1 MKAVWYEQIGTA
13 DDVLRHGNTDDPEVS
28 DGEVLVRI
36 RTSGVNPSDVKTR
49 GGARGELQF
58 PRIIP
63 HSDGAGK
70 IEAVGNGVDKNR
82 IGERVWLWNG
92 AFGRAFGTCAEY
104 ISLPANQAVEIP
116 ENTTFE
122 AGACMGIPASTA
134 YHGVFS
140 GGSVKNKTVL
150 VTGGAGAVG
159 HYAIQLAKW
168 DGAQVITTVSGPE
181 KGLAAEEAGADLVV
195 NYKTDD
201 VVEVVNNFTNAEGV
215 DRIVEVEFGGNLSVS
230 EQIIKTNGV
239 IAAYG
244 SVAVGNPELPFYNLM
259 FKNAVLKMYL
269 IYIVPGE
276 ARMKIIK
283 GLTKALS
290 ENALVHQIAKSFDL
304 TEYIVIISCLFFCF
318 SAIAET
324 SETNSVQIE
333 KTKYIGIYDTE
344 NTQFIFRGIPYA
356 KPPIGELR
364 WKSPVPL
371 SKEPKVIN
379 AQSFK
384 PACMQDEY
392 TTVWYQDVAELFGNP
407 RTVFQHVDAVSE
419 DCLYLNIWTN
429 SLDQTS
435 KKHRLDV
442 LFHKNKKLWKKFL

>member
-1 MKAVWYEQIGTA
+1 MKAVWYEQIGAA
-13 DDVLRHGNTDDPEVS
+13 DDVLTHGNIDDPEVS
-28 DGEVLVRI
+28 DGEALVRI

-49 GGARGELQF
+49 AGARGELQF

-63 HSDGAGK
+63 HSDGAGN

-104 ISLPANQAVEIP
+104 ISLPANQAVEMP
-116 ENTTFE
+116 ENSTFE

-140 GGSVKNKTVL
+140 GGSVKNKTML

-168 DGAQVITTVSGPE
+168 DGAQVVATVSSPE
-181 KGLAAEEAGADLVV
+181 KGLAAKEAGADLVV

-201 VVEVVNNFTNAEGV
+201 VVEAVNDFTSGKGV
-215 DRIVEVEFGGNLSVS
+215 DRIVEVEFGGNLSIS

-276 ARMKIIK
+276 ARMKIIE

-304 TEYIVIISCLFFCF
+304 
-318 SAIAET
+318 AET
-324 SETNSVQIE
+324 VEAHKAVEAGQL
-333 KTKYIGIYDTE
+333 IG
-344 NTQFIFRGIPYA
+344 NT
-356 KPPIGELR
+356 
-364 WKSPVPL
+364 
-371 SKEPKVIN
+371 VIN
-379 AQSFK
+379 MA
-384 PACMQDEY
+384 
-392 TTVWYQDVAELFGNP
+392 
-407 RTVFQHVDAVSE
+407 
-419 DCLYLNIWTN
+419 
-429 SLDQTS
+429 
-435 KKHRLDV
+435 
-442 LFHKNKKLWKKFL
+442 

>member
-1 MKAVWYEQIGTA
+1 MKAVWYEQIGAA
-13 DDVLRHGNTDDPEVS
+13 DDVLTHGNIDDPEVS
-28 DGEVLVRI
+28 DGEALVRI

-49 GGARGELQF
+49 AGARGELQF

-63 HSDGAGK
+63 HSDGAGN

-104 ISLPANQAVEIP
+104 ISLPANQAVEMP
-116 ENTTFE
+116 ENSTFE

-140 GGSVKNKTVL
+140 GGSVKNKTLL

-168 DGAQVITTVSGPE
+168 DGAQVVATVSSPE
-181 KGLAAEEAGADLVV
+181 KGLAAKEAGVDLVV

-201 VVEVVNNFTNAEGV
+201 VVEAVNDFTSGKGV

-230 EQIIKTNGV
+230 KQIIKTNGV

-244 SVAVGNPELPFYNLM
+244 SVAVDNPELPFYNLM

-269 IYIVPGE
+269 IYIVPSE
-276 ARMKIIK
+276 ARMKIIE

-304 TEYIVIISCLFFCF
+304 TETIQAHKTVEAGKLIGNTIINL
-318 SAIAET
+318 A
-324 SETNSVQIE
+324 
-333 KTKYIGIYDTE
+333 
-344 NTQFIFRGIPYA
+344 
-356 KPPIGELR
+356 
-364 WKSPVPL
+364 
-371 SKEPKVIN
+371 
-379 AQSFK
+379 
-384 PACMQDEY
+384 
-392 TTVWYQDVAELFGNP
+392 
-407 RTVFQHVDAVSE
+407 
-419 DCLYLNIWTN
+419 
-429 SLDQTS
+429 
-435 KKHRLDV
+435 
-442 LFHKNKKLWKKFL
+442 

>member
-1 MKAVWYEQIGTA
+1 MKAVWYEHIGAA
-13 DDVLRHGNTDDPEVS
+13 DDVLMHGNIDDPEVS
-28 DGEVLVRI
+28 DGEVLVRL
-36 RTSGVNPSDVKTR
+36 RTSGINPSDVKTR
-49 GGARGELQF
+49 AGARGELQF

-63 HSDGAGK
+63 HSDGAGN
-70 IEAVGNGVDKNR
+70 IEAVGHGVDTNR
-82 IGERVWLWNG
+82 IGERVWVWNG

-104 ISLPANQAVEIP
+104 ISLPANQAVKMP
-116 ENTTFE
+116 GNSTFE

-140 GGSVKNKTVL
+140 GGSVNNKTLL

-168 DGAQVITTVSGPE
+168 DGAKVIATVSGSE
-181 KGLAAEEAGADLVV
+181 KGLAAKEAGADLVV

-201 VVEVVNNFTNAEGV
+201 VVQSVNDFTSGEGV

-230 EQIIKTNGV
+230 KQVIKTNGV

-276 ARMKIIK
+276 ARTNIIN

-304 TEYIVIISCLFFCF
+304 
-318 SAIAET
+318 AET
-324 SETNSVQIE
+324 IE
-333 KTKYIGIYDTE
+333 AHKTVEAGKLIG
-344 NTQFIFRGIPYA
+344 NTI
-356 KPPIGELR
+356 
-364 WKSPVPL
+364 
-371 SKEPKVIN
+371 IN
-379 AQSFK
+379 LA
-384 PACMQDEY
+384 
-392 TTVWYQDVAELFGNP
+392 
-407 RTVFQHVDAVSE
+407 
-419 DCLYLNIWTN
+419 
-429 SLDQTS
+429 
-435 KKHRLDV
+435 
-442 LFHKNKKLWKKFL
+442 

>member
-1 MKAVWYEQIGTA
+1 MKAVWYEQIGAA
-13 DDVLRHGNTDDPEVS
+13 DDVLTHGNIDDPEVS
-28 DGEVLVRI
+28 DGEALVRI

-49 GGARGELQF
+49 AGARGELQF

-63 HSDGAGK
+63 HSDGAGN

-92 AFGRAFGTCAEY
+92 AFDRAFGTCAEY
-104 ISLPANQAVEIP
+104 ISLPANQAVEMP
-116 ENTTFE
+116 ENSTFE

-140 GGSVKNKTVL
+140 GGSVKNKTLL

-168 DGAQVITTVSGPE
+168 DGAQVVATVSSPE
-181 KGLAAEEAGADLVV
+181 KGLAAKEAGADLVV

-201 VVEVVNNFTNAEGV
+201 VVEAVNDFTSGKGV
-215 DRIVEVEFGGNLSVS
+215 DRIVEVEFGGNLSIS

-269 IYIVPGE
+269 IYIVPSE
-276 ARMKIIK
+276 ARMKIIE
-283 GLTKALS
+283 GLTKTLS

-304 TEYIVIISCLFFCF
+304 TETIQAHKTVEAGKLIGNTIINL
-318 SAIAET
+318 A
-324 SETNSVQIE
+324 
-333 KTKYIGIYDTE
+333 
-344 NTQFIFRGIPYA
+344 
-356 KPPIGELR
+356 
-364 WKSPVPL
+364 
-371 SKEPKVIN
+371 
-379 AQSFK
+379 
-384 PACMQDEY
+384 
-392 TTVWYQDVAELFGNP
+392 
-407 RTVFQHVDAVSE
+407 
-419 DCLYLNIWTN
+419 
-429 SLDQTS
+429 
-435 KKHRLDV
+435 
-442 LFHKNKKLWKKFL
+442 

>member
-1 MKAVWYEQIGTA
+1 MKAVWYEHIGAA
-13 DDVLRHGNTDDPEVS
+13 DDVLMHGNIDDPEVS
-28 DGEVLVRI
+28 DGEVLVRL
-36 RTSGVNPSDVKTR
+36 RTSGINPSDVKTR
-49 GGARGELQF
+49 AGARGELQF

-63 HSDGAGK
+63 HSDGAGN
-70 IEAVGNGVDKNR
+70 IEAVGHGVDTNR
-82 IGERVWLWNG
+82 IGERVWVWNG

-104 ISLPANQAVEIP
+104 ISLPANQAVKMP
-116 ENTTFE
+116 ENSTFE

-140 GGSVKNKTVL
+140 GGSVNNKTLL

-168 DGAQVITTVSGPE
+168 DGAKVIATVSGPE
-181 KGLAAEEAGADLVV
+181 KGLAAKEAGADLVV

-201 VVEVVNNFTNAEGV
+201 VVQSVNDFTSGEGV
-215 DRIVEVEFGGNLSVS
+215 DRIVEVEFGGNLSIS

-276 ARMKIIK
+276 ARTNIIN

-304 TEYIVIISCLFFCF
+304 
-318 SAIAET
+318 AET
-324 SETNSVQIE
+324 IQAH
-333 KTKYIGIYDTE
+333 KTVEAGKLIG
-344 NTQFIFRGIPYA
+344 NTI
-356 KPPIGELR
+356 
-364 WKSPVPL
+364 
-371 SKEPKVIN
+371 IN
-379 AQSFK
+379 LA
-384 PACMQDEY
+384 
-392 TTVWYQDVAELFGNP
+392 
-407 RTVFQHVDAVSE
+407 
-419 DCLYLNIWTN
+419 
-429 SLDQTS
+429 
-435 KKHRLDV
+435 
-442 LFHKNKKLWKKFL
+442 

>member
-1 MKAVWYEQIGTA
+1 MKAVWYEQIGAA
-13 DDVLRHGNTDDPEVS
+13 DDVLTHGNIDDPEVN

-49 GGARGELQF
+49 AGARGELQF

-63 HSDGAGK
+63 HSDGAGYIK
-70 IEAVGNGVDKNR
+70 AVGNGVDKNR

-104 ISLPANQAVEIP
+104 ISLPANQAVGMP
-116 ENTTFE
+116 ENSTFE

-140 GGSVKNKTVL
+140 GGSVKNKTML

-201 VVEVVNNFTNAEGV
+201 VVEAVNNFTNGEGV

-259 FKNAVLKMYL
+259 FKNTVLKMYL
-269 IYIVPGE
+269 IYIVPVE
-276 ARMKIIK
+276 ARMKIIE

-304 TEYIVIISCLFFCF
+304 TDTIQ
-318 SAIAET
+318 AH
-324 SETNSVQIE
+324 
-333 KTKYIGIYDTE
+333 KTVEAGKLIG
-344 NTQFIFRGIPYA
+344 NT
-356 KPPIGELR
+356 
-364 WKSPVPL
+364 
-371 SKEPKVIN
+371 VIN
-379 AQSFK
+379 LA
-384 PACMQDEY
+384 
-392 TTVWYQDVAELFGNP
+392 
-407 RTVFQHVDAVSE
+407 
-419 DCLYLNIWTN
+419 
-429 SLDQTS
+429 
-435 KKHRLDV
+435 
-442 LFHKNKKLWKKFL
+442 

>member
-1 MKAVWYEQIGTA
+1 VKAVWYEQIGAA
-13 DDVLRHGNTDDPEVS
+13 DDVLTHGNIDDPEVS
-28 DGEVLVRI
+28 DGEALVRI

-49 GGARGELQF
+49 AGARGELQF

-63 HSDGAGK
+63 HSDGAGN

-82 IGERVWLWNG
+82 IGEKVWLWNG

-116 ENTTFE
+116 ENSTFE

-140 GGSVKNKTVL
+140 GGSVKNKTLL

-168 DGAQVITTVSGPE
+168 DGAQVVATVSGPE
-181 KGLAAEEAGADLVV
+181 KGLAAKEAGVDLVV

-201 VVEVVNNFTNAEGV
+201 VVEAVNDFTSGKGV
-215 DRIVEVEFGGNLSVS
+215 DRIVEVEFGGNLSIS

-244 SVAVGNPELPFYNLM
+244 SVAVGSPELPFYNLM

-276 ARMKIIK
+276 ARMKIIE

-304 TEYIVIISCLFFCF
+304 TETIQAHKTVEAGKLIGNTIINL
-318 SAIAET
+318 A
-324 SETNSVQIE
+324 
-333 KTKYIGIYDTE
+333 
-344 NTQFIFRGIPYA
+344 
-356 KPPIGELR
+356 
-364 WKSPVPL
+364 
-371 SKEPKVIN
+371 
-379 AQSFK
+379 
-384 PACMQDEY
+384 
-392 TTVWYQDVAELFGNP
+392 
-407 RTVFQHVDAVSE
+407 
-419 DCLYLNIWTN
+419 
-429 SLDQTS
+429 
-435 KKHRLDV
+435 
-442 LFHKNKKLWKKFL
+442 

>member
-1 MKAVWYEQIGTA
+1 MKAVWYEQIGAA
-13 DDVLRHGNTDDPEVS
+13 DDVLTHGNIDDPEVS
-28 DGEVLVRI
+28 DGEALVRI

-49 GGARGELQF
+49 AGARGGLQF

-63 HSDGAGK
+63 HSDGAGN

-104 ISLPANQAVEIP
+104 ISLPANQAVEMP
-116 ENTTFE
+116 ENSTFE

-140 GGSVKNKTVL
+140 GGSVKNKTLL

-168 DGAQVITTVSGPE
+168 DGAQVVATVSGPE
-181 KGLAAEEAGADLVV
+181 KGLAAKEAGADLVV

-201 VVEVVNNFTNAEGV
+201 VVEAVNDFTSGKGV
-215 DRIVEVEFGGNLSVS
+215 DRIVEVEFGGNLSIS

-276 ARMKIIK
+276 ARMNIIE

-290 ENALVHQIAKSFDL
+290 ENALAHQIAKSFDL
-304 TEYIVIISCLFFCF
+304 TETIQAHKTVEAGKLIGNTIINL
-318 SAIAET
+318 A
-324 SETNSVQIE
+324 
-333 KTKYIGIYDTE
+333 
-344 NTQFIFRGIPYA
+344 
-356 KPPIGELR
+356 
-364 WKSPVPL
+364 
-371 SKEPKVIN
+371 
-379 AQSFK
+379 
-384 PACMQDEY
+384 
-392 TTVWYQDVAELFGNP
+392 
-407 RTVFQHVDAVSE
+407 
-419 DCLYLNIWTN
+419 
-429 SLDQTS
+429 
-435 KKHRLDV
+435 
-442 LFHKNKKLWKKFL
+442 

>member
-1 MKAVWYEQIGTA
+1 MKAVWYEQIGAA
-13 DDVLRHGNTDDPEVS
+13 DDVLTHGNIDDPEVS
-28 DGEVLVRI
+28 DGEALVRI

-49 GGARGELQF
+49 AGARGELQF

-63 HSDGAGK
+63 HSDGAGN
-70 IEAVGNGVDKNR
+70 IEAVGNGVDTNR
-82 IGERVWLWNG
+82 IGERVWVWNG

-116 ENTTFE
+116 ENSTFE

-140 GGSVKNKTVL
+140 GGSVKNKTLL

-168 DGAQVITTVSGPE
+168 DGEQVVATVSSPE
-181 KGLAAEEAGADLVV
+181 KGLAAKEAGADLVV

-201 VVEVVNNFTNAEGV
+201 VVEAVNDFTSGRGV
-215 DRIVEVEFGGNLSVS
+215 DRIVEVEFGGNLSIS

-276 ARMKIIK
+276 ARMKIIE

-304 TEYIVIISCLFFCF
+304 TETIQAHKTVEAGKLIGNTIINL
-318 SAIAET
+318 A
-324 SETNSVQIE
+324 
-333 KTKYIGIYDTE
+333 
-344 NTQFIFRGIPYA
+344 
-356 KPPIGELR
+356 
-364 WKSPVPL
+364 
-371 SKEPKVIN
+371 
-379 AQSFK
+379 
-384 PACMQDEY
+384 
-392 TTVWYQDVAELFGNP
+392 
-407 RTVFQHVDAVSE
+407 
-419 DCLYLNIWTN
+419 
-429 SLDQTS
+429 
-435 KKHRLDV
+435 
-442 LFHKNKKLWKKFL
+442 

>member
-1 MKAVWYEQIGTA
+1 MKAVWYEQIGAA
-13 DDVLRHGNTDDPEVS
+13 DDVLTHGNIDDPEVS
-28 DGEVLVRI
+28 DGEALVRI

-49 GGARGELQF
+49 AGARGELQF

-63 HSDGAGK
+63 HSDGAGN

-104 ISLPANQAVEIP
+104 ISLPANQAVEMP
-116 ENTTFE
+116 ENSTFE

-140 GGSVKNKTVL
+140 GGSVKNKTLL

-168 DGAQVITTVSGPE
+168 DGAQVVATVSSPE
-181 KGLAAEEAGADLVV
+181 KGLAAKEAGADLVV

-201 VVEVVNNFTNAEGV
+201 VVEAVNDFTSGRGV
-215 DRIVEVEFGGNLSVS
+215 DRIVEVEFGGNLSIS

-269 IYIVPGE
+269 IYIVPSE
-276 ARMKIIK
+276 ARMKIIE

-304 TEYIVIISCLFFCF
+304 TETIQAHKTVETGKLIGNTIINL
-318 SAIAET
+318 A
-324 SETNSVQIE
+324 
-333 KTKYIGIYDTE
+333 
-344 NTQFIFRGIPYA
+344 
-356 KPPIGELR
+356 
-364 WKSPVPL
+364 
-371 SKEPKVIN
+371 
-379 AQSFK
+379 
-384 PACMQDEY
+384 
-392 TTVWYQDVAELFGNP
+392 
-407 RTVFQHVDAVSE
+407 
-419 DCLYLNIWTN
+419 
-429 SLDQTS
+429 
-435 KKHRLDV
+435 
-442 LFHKNKKLWKKFL
+442 

>member
-1 MKAVWYEQIGTA
+1 MRAVWYDHIGAA
-13 DDVLRHGNTDDPEVS
+13 DDVLIHGSLDDPEVN
-28 DGEVLVRI
+28 DGEVLVRL

-49 GGARGELQF
+49 AGARGGLQF

-63 HSDGAGK
+63 HSDGAGN
-70 IEAVGNGVDKNR
+70 IEAVGHGVDANR
-82 IGERVWLWNG
+82 IGERVWVWNG

-104 ISLPANQAVEIP
+104 ISLPANQAVEMP
-116 ENTTFE
+116 ENSTFE

-140 GGSVKNKTVL
+140 GGSVKNKTML

-168 DGAQVITTVSGPE
+168 DGAQVVATVSGPE
-181 KGLAAEEAGADLVV
+181 KGLAAKEAGADLVV

-201 VVEVVNNFTNAEGV
+201 VVEAVNDFTSGKGV
-215 DRIVEVEFGGNLSVS
+215 DRIVEVEFGGNLSIS

-269 IYIVPGE
+269 IYIVPSE
-276 ARMKIIK
+276 ARMKIIE

-304 TEYIVIISCLFFCF
+304 TETIQAHKTVEAGKLIGNTIINL
-318 SAIAET
+318 A
-324 SETNSVQIE
+324 
-333 KTKYIGIYDTE
+333 
-344 NTQFIFRGIPYA
+344 
-356 KPPIGELR
+356 
-364 WKSPVPL
+364 
-371 SKEPKVIN
+371 
-379 AQSFK
+379 
-384 PACMQDEY
+384 
-392 TTVWYQDVAELFGNP
+392 
-407 RTVFQHVDAVSE
+407 
-419 DCLYLNIWTN
+419 
-429 SLDQTS
+429 
-435 KKHRLDV
+435 
-442 LFHKNKKLWKKFL
+442 